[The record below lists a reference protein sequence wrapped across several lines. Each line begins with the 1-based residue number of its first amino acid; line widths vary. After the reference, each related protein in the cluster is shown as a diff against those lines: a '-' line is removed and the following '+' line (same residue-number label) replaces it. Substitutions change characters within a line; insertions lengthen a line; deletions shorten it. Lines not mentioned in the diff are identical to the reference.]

1 MSNII
6 PVLFRSF
13 KGNQT
18 QCANA
23 KRLHAF
29 LGVGRDFSNW
39 IKYRI
44 KQYGFEE
51 GVDYITIS
59 RTPKLACGNLGA
71 SSDYFLTLDM
81 AKELAMVERNEK
93 GREARRYFIECENQ
107 LKQKQP
113 PKALPTPKKY
123 SYPRKLLEQDGFFTD
138 TRPAALNI
146 FMLSN
151 KHYVPPLMHLL
162 NELRTDGNEV
172 SAAWDEAIAMREGI
186 LQANTALEEIY
197 TKALRSCHRPA
208 STSGNK

>member
-6 PVLFRSF
+6 PVLSRSF

-29 LGVGRDFSNW
+29 LGVGRDLSTW
-39 IKYRI
+39 IKARI
-44 KQYGFEE
+44 KQYGFED

-59 RTPKLACGNLGA
+59 RSPKRGSGNLGA
-71 SSDYFLTLDM
+71 SIDYFISLDM

-107 LKQKQP
+107 LKQKQRS
-113 PKALPTPKKY
+113 KALPTLKKY
-123 SYPRKLLEQDGFFTD
+123 NYPRKLLEQDGFITSD
-138 TRPAALNI
+138 RPATLNI
-146 FMLSN
+146 SMLSN
-151 KHYVPPLMHLL
+151 KHNVSPLMHLL
-162 NELRTDGNEV
+162 NEMRVDGHDV
-172 SAAWDEAIAMREGI
+172 SAAWDETIAMRDGI
-186 LQANTALEEIY
+186 LEADTTLNDIY
-197 TKALRSCHRPA
+197 MKALKACFKPA